1 MKRITYFLSG
11 ALAALLISSATVSA
25 FAAGGLITLNVQP
38 AQVMVNG
45 EVFQPKD
52 AQGRDAL
59 VFTYNGTT
67 YAPVRALAEAYGLT
81 VGYDSAKN
89 MATVDGAAR
98 TTNSTGSFSSQWT
111 VTEKPVTRYG
121 NEHIFT
127 SSAPKSPCISA
138 LVLIISALPLHN
150 PAAHSATSTP
160 PLSGSSNSHD
170 NTLSIMDR
178 VLFYFRHQRQ
188 SNTPMTVAAA
198 AVPQITRFFIFNP
211 PPG

>member
-25 FAAGGLITLNVQP
+25 FAAGGLITLHVQP

-59 VFTYNGTT
+59 VFTYNSTT

-89 MATVDGAAR
+89 MATVDGAAQAA
-98 TTNSTGSFSSQWT
+98 NQTGSFSSQWT

-127 SSAPKSPCISA
+127 AVYSG
-138 LVLIISALPLHN
+138 
-150 PAAHSATSTP
+150 
-160 PLSGSSNSHD
+160 PLSMDKFKSWWKSMNAADLKAQAEQMALKAQSDLLGSEITMYFSFGSYNLGTAFAQSGCTFSNFDPASVW
-170 NTLSIMDR
+170 IK
-178 VLFYFRHQRQ
+178 
-188 SNTPMTVAAA
+188 
-198 AVPQITRFFIFNP
+198 
-211 PPG
+211 

>member
-89 MATVDGAAR
+89 MATVVGAAR

-127 SSAPKSPCISA
+127 AVYSG
-138 LVLIISALPLHN
+138 
-150 PAAHSATSTP
+150 
-160 PLSGSSNSHD
+160 PLSMDKFKSWWKSMNAADLKAQADLLGSEITMYFSFGSYNLGTAFAQSGCTFSNFDPASVW
-170 NTLSIMDR
+170 IK
-178 VLFYFRHQRQ
+178 
-188 SNTPMTVAAA
+188 
-198 AVPQITRFFIFNP
+198 
-211 PPG
+211 

>member
-59 VFTYNGTT
+59 VFTYNSTT

-81 VGYDSAKN
+81 VGYDSAKKH
-89 MATVDGAAR
+89 G
-98 TTNSTGSFSSQWT
+98 
-111 VTEKPVTRYG
+111 Y
-121 NEHIFT
+121 
-127 SSAPKSPCISA
+127 C
-138 LVLIISALPLHN
+138 
-150 PAAHSATSTP
+150 
-160 PLSGSSNSHD
+160 
-170 NTLSIMDR
+170 
-178 VLFYFRHQRQ
+178 
-188 SNTPMTVAAA
+188 
-198 AVPQITRFFIFNP
+198 
-211 PPG
+211 

>member
-98 TTNSTGSFSSQWT
+98 
-111 VTEKPVTRYG
+111 PPIPLA
-121 NEHIFT
+121 IF
-127 SSAPKSPCISA
+127 
-138 LVLIISALPLHN
+138 
-150 PAAHSATSTP
+150 
-160 PLSGSSNSHD
+160 PLSGRSRKSRSPDTVMSISSLPFIPARFPWTNSKAGG
-170 NTLSIMDR
+170 SR
-178 VLFYFRHQRQ
+178 
-188 SNTPMTVAAA
+188 
-198 AVPQITRFFIFNP
+198 
-211 PPG
+211 

>member
-11 ALAALLISSATVSA
+11 ALATLLISSATVSA
-25 FAAGGLITLNVQP
+25 FAASGLITLNVQP

-45 EVFQPKD
+45 DIFQPKD

-127 SSAPKSPCISA
+127 AVYSG
-138 LVLIISALPLHN
+138 
-150 PAAHSATSTP
+150 
-160 PLSGSSNSHD
+160 PLSMNEFKSWWKSMNGADLKAQAEQMALEAQSDLLGSEITMYFSFGSYNLGTAFAQSGCTFSNFDPASVW
-170 NTLSIMDR
+170 IK
-178 VLFYFRHQRQ
+178 
-188 SNTPMTVAAA
+188 
-198 AVPQITRFFIFNP
+198 
-211 PPG
+211 

>member
-25 FAAGGLITLNVQP
+25 FAAGGLIPLNVQP

-89 MATVDGAAR
+89 MATVVGAAR
-98 TTNSTGSFSSQWT
+98 TTNSTGSGRSRKSRSPDTVMSISSLPFIPARFPWT
-111 VTEKPVTRYG
+111 NSKAG
-121 NEHIFT
+121 
-127 SSAPKSPCISA
+127 
-138 LVLIISALPLHN
+138 
-150 PAAHSATSTP
+150 
-160 PLSGSSNSHD
+160 GS
-170 NTLSIMDR
+170 
-178 VLFYFRHQRQ
+178 Q
-188 SNTPMTVAAA
+188 
-198 AVPQITRFFIFNP
+198 
-211 PPG
+211 

>member
-59 VFTYNGTT
+59 V
-67 YAPVRALAEAYGLT
+67 
-81 VGYDSAKN
+81 GYDSAKN

-98 TTNSTGSFSSQWT
+98 TTNTTGSFSSQWT

-127 SSAPKSPCISA
+127 AVYSG
-138 LVLIISALPLHN
+138 
-150 PAAHSATSTP
+150 
-160 PLSGSSNSHD
+160 PLSMDKFKSWWKSMNAADLKAQAEQMALKAQSDLLGSEITMYFSFGSYNLGTPFAQSGCTFSNFAPASVW
-170 NTLSIMDR
+170 IK
-178 VLFYFRHQRQ
+178 
-188 SNTPMTVAAA
+188 
-198 AVPQITRFFIFNP
+198 
-211 PPG
+211 

>member
-45 EVFQPKD
+45 EVFQPND

-89 MATVDGAAR
+89 MATVDG
-98 TTNSTGSFSSQWT
+98 FSSQWT

-127 SSAPKSPCISA
+127 A
-138 LVLIISALPLHN
+138 VY
-150 PAAHSATSTP
+150 
-160 PLSGSSNSHD
+160 SGSLSMNDFKSWWKSMNGADLKAQAEQMALDAQSLTNGSEITMYFSFGSYNLGTAFAQSGCTFSNFDPASVW
-170 NTLSIMDR
+170 IK
-178 VLFYFRHQRQ
+178 
-188 SNTPMTVAAA
+188 
-198 AVPQITRFFIFNP
+198 
-211 PPG
+211 

>member
-59 VFTYNGTT
+59 VFTYNSTT

-89 MATVDGAAR
+89 MATVDRSEERRVGKECLR
-98 TTNSTGSFSSQWT
+98 LCRSRW
-111 VTEKPVTRYG
+111 
-121 NEHIFT
+121 
-127 SSAPKSPCISA
+127 SPY
-138 LVLIISALPLHN
+138 H
-150 PAAHSATSTP
+150 
-160 PLSGSSNSHD
+160 
-170 NTLSIMDR
+170 
-178 VLFYFRHQRQ
+178 
-188 SNTPMTVAAA
+188 
-198 AVPQITRFFIFNP
+198 
-211 PPG
+211 

>member
-25 FAAGGLITLNVQP
+25 LNVQP

-127 SSAPKSPCISA
+127 A
-138 LVLIISALPLHN
+138 VY
-150 PAAHSATSTP
+150 
-160 PLSGSSNSHD
+160 SGSLSMNDFKSWWKSMNGADLKAQAEQMALDAQSLTNGSEITMYFSFGSYNLGTAFAQSGCTFSNFDPASVW
-170 NTLSIMDR
+170 IK
-178 VLFYFRHQRQ
+178 
-188 SNTPMTVAAA
+188 
-198 AVPQITRFFIFNP
+198 
-211 PPG
+211 

>member
-25 FAAGGLITLNVQP
+25 FAAGLITLNVQP

-45 EVFQPKD
+45 EVFQPND

-89 MATVDGAAR
+89 MATVDGATR

-127 SSAPKSPCISA
+127 A
-138 LVLIISALPLHN
+138 VY
-150 PAAHSATSTP
+150 
-160 PLSGSSNSHD
+160 SGSLSMNDFKSWWKSMNGADLKAQAEQMALDAQSLTNGSEITMYFSFGSYNLGTAFAQSGCTFSNFDPASVW
-170 NTLSIMDR
+170 IK
-178 VLFYFRHQRQ
+178 
-188 SNTPMTVAAA
+188 
-198 AVPQITRFFIFNP
+198 
-211 PPG
+211 

>member
-1 MKRITYFLSG
+1 M
-11 ALAALLISSATVSA
+11 AALLISSATVSA

-127 SSAPKSPCISA
+127 AVYSG
-138 LVLIISALPLHN
+138 
-150 PAAHSATSTP
+150 
-160 PLSGSSNSHD
+160 PLSMDKFKSWWKSMNAADLKAQAEQMALKAQSDLLGSEITMYFSFGSYNLGTAFAQSGCTFSNFDPASVW
-170 NTLSIMDR
+170 IK
-178 VLFYFRHQRQ
+178 
-188 SNTPMTVAAA
+188 
-198 AVPQITRFFIFNP
+198 
-211 PPG
+211 

>member
-25 FAAGGLITLNVQP
+25 FAVGGLITLNVQP

-98 TTNSTGSFSSQWT
+98 TTNSTGSFSSQ
-111 VTEKPVTRYG
+111 
-121 NEHIFT
+121 
-127 SSAPKSPCISA
+127 
-138 LVLIISALPLHN
+138 
-150 PAAHSATSTP
+150 
-160 PLSGSSNSHD
+160 
-170 NTLSIMDR
+170 
-178 VLFYFRHQRQ
+178 
-188 SNTPMTVAAA
+188 
-198 AVPQITRFFIFNP
+198 
-211 PPG
+211 

>member
-59 VFTYNGTT
+59 VFTYNSTT

-81 VGYDSAKN
+81 VGYD
-89 MATVDGAAR
+89 DGAAR

-127 SSAPKSPCISA
+127 AVYSG
-138 LVLIISALPLHN
+138 
-150 PAAHSATSTP
+150 
-160 PLSGSSNSHD
+160 PLSMDKFKSWWKSMNAADLKAQAEQMALKAQSDLLGSEITMYFSFGSYNLGTAFAQSGCTFSNFDPASVW
-170 NTLSIMDR
+170 IK
-178 VLFYFRHQRQ
+178 
-188 SNTPMTVAAA
+188 
-198 AVPQITRFFIFNP
+198 
-211 PPG
+211 

>member
-1 MKRITYFLSG
+1 MIPPKTW
-11 ALAALLISSATVSA
+11 LL
-25 FAAGGLITLNVQP
+25 
-38 AQVMVNG
+38 
-45 EVFQPKD
+45 
-52 AQGRDAL
+52 
-59 VFTYNGTT
+59 
-67 YAPVRALAEAYGLT
+67 LT
-81 VGYDSAKN
+81 VLH
-89 MATVDGAAR
+89 R

-127 SSAPKSPCISA
+127 AVYSGPLSMDDFKSWWKSMNGADLKAQAEQMALDAQSLTNSVLKLPCTSAS
-138 LVLIISALPLHN
+138 VLIISALPLHN

>member
-25 FAAGGLITLNVQP
+25 FAAGGLITINIQP

-45 EVFQPKD
+45 AVFQPKD
-52 AQGRDAL
+52 AQGHDAL

-81 VGYDSAKN
+81 VGYDAARN
-89 MATVDGAAR
+89 MATVSSNPQAPKNTD
-98 TTNSTGSFSSQWT
+98 SFSAQWS

-127 SSAPKSPCISA
+127 AVYSG
-138 LVLIISALPLHN
+138 
-150 PAAHSATSTP
+150 
-160 PLSGSSNSHD
+160 PLSMDEFKSWWKSMSDSDIKAQVEQMALDAQSLTNGS
-170 NTLSIMDR
+170 
-178 VLFYFRHQRQ
+178 
-188 SNTPMTVAAA
+188 
-198 AVPQITRFFIFNP
+198 QITMYFSFDSYNLGTACAQSGCTFSNFDPASVWIK
-211 PPG
+211 